1 MKSFLIVGMSTFGMH
16 LCKKLN
22 ELGTEVMIADKDPEI
37 IEKMA
42 PFAVS
47 AKIADCTNAAVLE
60 SFGVDEFDTC
70 FVCLGGHFSDS
81 LEITNSLKELGAK
94 KVISE
99 VNRDIESKF
108 LLRSGA
114 DKVVYPEL
122 DLAQRVAVSESND
135 SIFDAIDLGGQ
146 YVIYEISTPER
157 WVGRTIRELNIRA
170 KYNVN
175 VIAAKH
181 NAEIHPVLSPEYL
194 FKHEDHLIVM
204 GNTKDIDKLV

>member
-1 MKSFLIVGMSTFGMH
+1 MKSFLIIGMSTFGVH

-22 ELGTEVMIADKDPEI
+22 ALGAEVMIADKDPEI
-37 IEKMA
+37 IESMA
-42 PFAVS
+42 SFAVS
-47 AKIADCTNAAVLE
+47 AKIADCTNSAVLE

-81 LEITNSLKELGAK
+81 LEITNSLKELGAR

-122 DLAQRVAVSESND
+122 DLALRVAVSESND

-146 YVIYEISTPER
+146 YAIYEIATPER
-157 WVGRTIRELNIRA
+157 WEGKTVRELNIRA
-170 KYNVN
+170 RYNVN

-181 NAEIHPVLSPEYL
+181 NSEIRPVLSPDYT
-194 FKHEDHLIVM
+194 FKREDHLIVM
-204 GNTKDIDKLV
+204 GHVKDLEKLV